1 MKNKILAVDDSRMML
16 RILSGA
22 VEMLGYE
29 PVTAQNGQEA
39 LEQLQNHGDE
49 VALIMLDWNMPVMNG
64 IQTLEA
70 IKAVERYQDIPVMM
84 VTTESE
90 ADNIIRAI
98 QAGAKHYLTKPFTQ
112 QDLASR
118 MMECMG
124 FGGG

>member
-70 IKAVERYQDIPVMM
+70 IKAVERYQYILEVT

>member
-64 IQTLEA
+64 LEL
-70 IKAVERYQDIPVMM
+70 IWKLRRMEHITEKMELMV
-84 VTTESE
+84 VTTHDELDD
-90 ADNIIRAI
+90 ALVALNI
-98 QAGAKHYLTKPFTQ
+98 GYLTKPFTNEQ
-112 QDLASR
+112 LEQKLK
-118 MMECMG
+118 EIG
-124 FGGG
+124 ILY